1 MSEVENPAVEPVE
14 PIENPTPVDDST
26 AELQQEP
33 AEPAEQP
40 EAKPEKTFSQ
50 EELDKIVQKRLAK
63 ESRRVARMAEI
74 EAENRFLKQQ
84 MEAAKPQPQQPQG
97 KPSVDQFDTYEDYL
111 DALSDWKVEQKLS
124 GFQQQ
129 TQRQSEDIQRQRH
142 AQEFEARKQAKIAEG
157 VAKYPDFNDV
167 VSDNPSLAITPVMAE
182 AMLESEV
189 FADIAYYLGDNPEEA
204 ARISRLPP
212 VSQAREIVKLESKVN
227 TPPKPTKAPP
237 PIVPSGQKAQAKKDP
252 AEFTDREWAEWVRKA
267 RKGL

>member
-1 MSEVENPAVEPVE
+1 MSEVETPVVEPVE

-84 MEAAKPQPQQPQG
+84 MEAAKPQPEQPQG
-97 KPSVDQFDTYEDYL
+97 KPSVEQFDSYEDYL

-129 TQRQSEDIQRQRH
+129 TQKQSEEAQRQRQV
-142 AQEFEARKQAKIAEG
+142 QEFESRKQAKIAEG
-157 VAKYPDFNDV
+157 AAKYPDFNDV
-167 VSDNPSLAITPVMAE
+167 VSENPDLTITPVMAE
-182 AMLESEV
+182 VMLESEM
-189 FADIAYYLGDNPEEA
+189 FADLAYHLGNNPDEAMRIARLHPA
-204 ARISRLPP
+204 A
-212 VSQAREIVKLESKVN
+212 QAREIIKLESKVN
-227 TPPKPTKAPP
+227 TPPKPTQAPP

-252 AEFTDREWAEWVRKA
+252 ADFTDREWAEWVRKA
-267 RKGL
+267 RKGI